1 MKKSTNLYKIENMTI
16 SLQDIVTKRFDGLG
30 SLIGERKRKLDDSLK
45 AHQLFTEI
53 QKEEDWIREKHS
65 VIAGRGKDI
74 DTIRALIKETQS
86 ILAEMQTHDPHV
98 QRVIQN
104 GHKLAKG
111 HHLSE
116 EITKRTTELTESW
129 TNLKARAF
137 ERKQSNQL
145 VLLFLFNIK
154 D

>member
-1 MKKSTNLYKIENMTI
+1 MREIEI
-16 SLQDIVTKRFDGLG
+16 QDAVTKRFDALGGL
-30 SLIGERKRKLDDSLK
+30 LHTRLTKLQDSLK
-45 AHQLFTEI
+45 AQQLFAEI
-53 QKEEDWIREKHS
+53 QKEEEWIREKHG

-74 DTIRALIKETQS
+74 DTVRSLIKETQS
-86 ILAEMQTHDPHV
+86 ILAAMQTHDPHV
-98 QRVIQN
+98 QRVIES
-104 GHKLAKG
+104 GRKLAKG

-116 EITKRTTELTESW
+116 DILKRSKDLEESW

>member
-1 MKKSTNLYKIENMTI
+1 ME
-16 SLQDIVTKRFDGLG
+16 
-30 SLIGERKRKLDDSLK
+30 DSLK
-45 AHQLFTEI
+45 AHQLFAEI
-53 QKEEDWIREKHS
+53 KTEEDWIREKHS

-74 DTIRALIKETQS
+74 DTVRSLIKETQS
-86 ILAEMQTHDPHV
+86 ILAAMQAHDPHV
-98 QRVIQN
+98 QRVIQS
-104 GHKLAKG
+104 GRKLAKG

-116 EITKRTTELTESW
+116 EILKRAQELEESW

>member
-1 MKKSTNLYKIENMTI
+1 MYA
-16 SLQDIVTKRFDGLG
+16 QDAVVKRFDGLG
-30 SLIGERKRKLDDSLK
+30 ALIGERARKLEDSFK
-45 AHQLFTEI
+45 AHTLYHEI
-53 QKEEDWIREKHS
+53 QVEEDWITEKHS

-74 DTIRALIKETQS
+74 DTIRSLIKETQS
-86 ILAEMQTHDPHV
+86 ILQAMQTHDPHV
-98 QRVIQN
+98 QKVIAA

-111 HHLSE
+111 HHLCE
-116 EITKRTTELTESW
+116 EITNRTNQLTEHW
-129 TNLKARAF
+129 ANLKARAF

>member
-1 MKKSTNLYKIENMTI
+1 MLE
-16 SLQDIVTKRFDGLG
+16 
-30 SLIGERKRKLDDSLK
+30 DSLK
-45 AHQLFTEI
+45 AHQLYRDI
-53 QKEEDWIREKHS
+53 QVEEDWIQAKHS

-74 DTIRALIKETQS
+74 DTIRSLIKETQS
-86 ILAEMQTHDPHV
+86 ILKEMQTHDPHV
-98 QRVIQN
+98 QRVIAS
-104 GHKLAKG
+104 GEKLAKG

-116 EITKRTTELTESW
+116 EITKRTNQLAENW